1 MNSGH
6 SADVSIGLLI
16 DGNWLRVAQLG
27 PDFLILRDG
36 AEHSPC
42 DAVIKLRVD
51 DVERQSIV
59 RLPEGISP
67 GSDRVMLGFAH
78 AAIKHGSKNYFN
90 YFLSRILPAFS
101 PAFSPRFLEHLV
113 DSRYILRR
121 I

>member
-27 PDFLILRDG
+27 PDFLILREG

-51 DVERQSIV
+51 DVERHWTV
-59 RLPEGISP
+59 RLPEGISS

-78 AAIKHGSKNYFN
+78 TDDPPNPPMYAASPSAQARTA
-90 YFLSRILPAFS
+90 SRS
-101 PAFSPRFLEHLV
+101 LEAA
-113 DSRYILRR
+113 RG
-121 I
+121 